1 MHSFNDYINLFYY
14 HCKAFSIN
22 LVILK
27 FRLQVKNKIIFTIIF
42 LLMHIQVKTVLAD
55 FIEADLIIKN
65 HKFEPEI
72 LELPAGEKIRITV
85 HNQDDTIEEFE
96 SIELKREKIVLA
108 NSKAR
113 IILAPLKPGEYKF
126 FGEFHE
132 ETAQGKIIV
141 KEKQEKND

>member
-1 MHSFNDYINLFYY
+1 MKKKL
-14 HCKAFSIN
+14 
-22 LVILK
+22 LL
-27 FRLQVKNKIIFTIIF
+27 FTILFF
-42 LLMHIQVKTVLAD
+42 LVQVPVKIVFAG
-55 FIEADLIIKN
+55 FVEVDLIIKD

-85 HNQDDTIEEFE
+85 HNKDNTVEEFE
-96 SIELKREKIVLA
+96 SIDLKREKIVLA

-113 IILAPLKPGEYKF
+113 VILAPLKPGEYKF

-141 KEKQEKND
+141 KEKQEKQENND